1 MKKAIQVIICTKT
14 NNFFGTLQGR
24 KATLKR
30 SFFYNGESYFKGI
43 FIKIQMKQFEAPSFF
58 FENI

>member
-43 FIKIQMKQFEAPSFF
+43 WEDTNETFEAPSFF